1 MGNALDVFVPAATA
15 VKVYHG
21 DNGHLLQFSC
31 RPMSSGKLMRRHPN
45 YLLVYSVVKVKQMT
59 FTAAA
64 VAAAAIAQPGH
75 FPQLPQH
82 TVHIRLVQPGDI
94 LQIGRSYFLVF
105 IPEQYRA
112 AFAKYFTPRKTKSAA
127 SYSTAAP
134 PRPRYYNYSPSASPQ
149 YSPTRYPQPIRTRS
163 VTSARL
169 VSPRVTV
176 SPLLSAPRSPR
187 SPRAPRP
194 PLGTLLSTE
203 ISGSPRSV
211 GPRDMTKQS
220 SYGPSPLRGNP
231 GDITR
236 DTARD
241 TSRASNNQYSVQDS
255 SQNSVTEADRTHSP
269 APTGQGSPKKE
280 ETTKGSMTTD
290 PNAQQR
296 NRITLGNIINQ
307 DLQGSPNRSPVSSP
321 VRATPV
327 VQDTRRSMVNHNFQ
341 HQHQQQSPMR
351 TVMGSLVRA
360 SGRVILPPSQDQLR
374 TILHHNLQQRSPGR
388 PLSPAGGY
396 QVPIRSFGHRS
407 PGSSPYYLN
416 NPQRSSQLRPR
427 STGMRS

>member
-21 DNGHLLQFSC
+21 DNGHLIQFSC
-31 RPMSSGKLMRRHPN
+31 RPMSSGKLMRQHPN
-45 YLLVYSVVKVKQMT
+45 YLLVYSVVTVKQMT

-127 SYSTAAP
+127 SSATAAS
-134 PRPRYYNYSPSASPQ
+134 PRPRYYNYSPSASPLH
-149 YSPTRYPQPIRTRS
+149 SPTRSPQPIRTRS
-163 VTSARL
+163 VTSARP
-169 VSPRVTV
+169 VSARMTV

-187 SPRAPRP
+187 PPRAPRS

-211 GPRDMTKQS
+211 RPRDMTKQS
-220 SYGPSPLRGNP
+220 SYVPSPLRGNP
-231 GDITR
+231 R
-236 DTARD
+236 DTARE
-241 TSRASNNQYSVQDS
+241 TSRAANNQYSVQNS
-255 SQNSVTEADRTHSP
+255 YQNSVTEADRTHSP

-290 PNAQQR
+290 SNAQQR

-307 DLQGSPNRSPVSSP
+307 DLQGSPNRSPMSSP

-327 VQDTRRSMVNHNFQ
+327 VQDTRRSMANHNFQ
-341 HQHQQQSPMR
+341 HQHQQRSPMR
-351 TVMGSLVRA
+351 KVVGSPVRA

-374 TILHHNLQQRSPGR
+374 TILYHNLQQRSPGR
-388 PLSPAGGY
+388 PHSPAGGY
-396 QVPIRSFGHRS
+396 QVPIRSVGHRS
-407 PGSSPYYLN
+407 PWSSPYYLN
-416 NPQRSSQLRPR
+416 NPQTSRQLRPR
-427 STGMRS
+427 SSGMRS